1 MDPIVITVVTAIA
14 IGIMLWIRWRGG
26 QAVMKTL
33 EPKQD
38 PSYIGS
44 LPPALPTGSDQLLPS
59 PPNSQDPTGSF
70 QSAESPIQIEAW
82 LDEMQ
87 QRDQASL
94 LPEARAHFDKIEALK
109 QHMKAT
115 GGSLSDALRHFEG
128 DKIPAQL
135 SVRLEHEIRAYLQQ
149 GQKIQAIKHLRKAT
163 GSSLQEA
170 LERINQ
176 LAQHL

>member
-1 MDPIVITVVTAIA
+1 MDPIVITVITAIA
-14 IGIMLWIRWRGG
+14 IGIMLWIRWRRG
-26 QAVMKTL
+26 QAVMKKL

-38 PSYIGS
+38 PSYTAS
-44 LPPALPTGSDQLLPS
+44 PPPALPTGSDQQPH
-59 PPNSQDPTGSF
+59 PQDSQEQTGES
-70 QSAESPIQIEAW
+70 QAESPSQIEAW

-94 LPEARAHFDKIEALK
+94 LPEARAHFEKIEALK

-135 SVRLEHEIRAYLQQ
+135 SIRLEQEIRAYLQQ
-149 GQKIQAIKHLRKAT
+149 GQKIQAIKHLREAT

-170 LERINQ
+170 CERINQ
-176 LAQHL
+176 LAQNL

>member
-1 MDPIVITVVTAIA
+1 MDPIVISVVTAIA
-14 IGIMLWIRWRGG
+14 IGIMLWIRWRNG

-38 PSYIGS
+38 PSYTAS
-44 LPPALPTGSDQLLPS
+44 PPPALPTGSDQLLPS
-59 PPNSQDPTGSF
+59 PPNSQD
-70 QSAESPIQIEAW
+70 QSGEAQAESPSQIEAW

-170 LERINQ
+170 CERINQ